1 MVLMRLP
8 RLLAVPMLVAL
19 LVALLA
25 GCTGQEL
32 FPVETPEPAAD
43 PLADPALSARFGPWS
58 DATPAYRIGEGDKL
72 RVMFLRTPE
81 MDQDVLVRPDGV
93 VTLKAAGEVTVAG
106 LKPTEATDI
115 VARKATRR
123 LRDPEV
129 SVEVLNPVSAR
140 VFVGGEVKTPGVYP
154 ITGPMDP
161 IAALLLAGGAAETGR
176 INQVIL
182 IRRGPDDRP
191 MLRLVDVRSLIE
203 GKPVADPRIVQ
214 GDILYV
220 PRTRVA
226 EVGLWVDQYITK
238 IVPFQRSF
246 SYSVSSGSTPT
257 TLPST
262 AQ

>member
-1 MVLMRLP
+1 MVLMRVS
-8 RLLAVPMLVAL
+8 RLLALSMLVGL
-19 LVALLA
+19 MA

-32 FPVETPEPAAD
+32 YPVETAPPAD
-43 PLADPALSARFGPWS
+43 PLADPALAARFEPWS
-58 DATPAYRIGEGDKL
+58 DTVPTYRIGEGDKL
-72 RVMFLRTPE
+72 RISFLRTPE
-81 MDQDVLVRPDGV
+81 MDQDTLVRPDGI
-93 VTLKAAGEVTVAG
+93 VTLRSAGEVEVAG
-106 LKPTEATDI
+106 LKPLDAAAV
-115 VARKATRR
+115 VAEKAKRR

-129 SVEVLNPVSAR
+129 SIEVLNPVSSR
-140 VFVGGEVKTPGVYP
+140 VFIGGEVKTPGVYQ

-161 IAALLLAGGAAETGR
+161 IAALQLAGGAAETGR

-203 GKPVADPRIVQ
+203 GRPVADPRIVQ
-214 GDILYV
+214 GDIIYV

-246 SYSVSSGSTPT
+246 SYSISSGSGT
-257 TLPST
+257 TQLPST
-262 AQ
+262 SQ